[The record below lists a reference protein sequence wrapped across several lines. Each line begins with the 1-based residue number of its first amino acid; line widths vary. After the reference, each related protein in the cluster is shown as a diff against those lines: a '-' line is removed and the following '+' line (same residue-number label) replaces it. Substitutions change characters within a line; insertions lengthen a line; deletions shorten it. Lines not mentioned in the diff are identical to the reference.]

1 MVTAYFADTNFYLR
15 FLLQDVMSQ
24 ATKTE
29 KLLKKVRDKNIIIIF
44 LPEVILE
51 MVFVLESF
59 YKAPRS
65 DIAEKLTTLIK
76 TEYLN
81 IQHRSLWIKA
91 FEIFEKSAVSMFDIY
106 LFLRAKDD
114 NSKILSYDKDF
125 VKLNRIIKTTT

>member
-1 MVTAYFADTNFYLR
+1 VVTAYFADTNFYLR

>member
-1 MVTAYFADTNFYLR
+1 MITTYFADTNFYLR

>member
-81 IQHRSLWIKA
+81 IKHRSLWIKA

>member
-1 MVTAYFADTNFYLR
+1 MITTYFADTNFYLR
-15 FLLQDVMSQ
+15 FFLQDVMSQ
-24 ATKTE
+24 ATKTK